1 MKYSTLMFILDHRD
15 YFWSNG
21 VAGAGDN
28 SVDKVISNDPNDFL
42 QPLAGN
48 KFYKAIA
55 LIAVIGISV
64 ALIVMASKNKKS

>member
-1 MKYSTLMFILDHRD
+1 MRYSTLRYILDNKD
-15 YFWSNG
+15 LFWSNG
-21 VAGAGDN
+21 TTGAGDN

-55 LIAVIGISV
+55 LIAVIGITV
-64 ALIVMASKNKKS
+64 ALIVMAAKNKKQ